1 MTSSGWVG
9 AHCQST
15 TVQQQLPML
24 VCLVVCREEVRK
36 EEVTFIMSDVRNVR
50 EHSGCEDKTYIG
62 LHGANLCRVGI
73 HRNTLQP
80 FAIVHQTDIPLFLQ
94 VSQICTRLLQ
104 LGSMSF
110 AWTSKTR
117 ARPFTLS
124 TTSFPCR
131 NLAAATRCTWVA
143 TAALQVQSLSQ
154 SQLHTGPLLSHCR
167 TLAQS
172 VSSSSGPRHRK
183 L

>member
-1 MTSSGWVG
+1 MCENT
-9 AHCQST
+9 A
-15 TVQQQLPML
+15 
-24 VCLVVCREEVRK
+24 VV
-36 EEVTFIMSDVRNVR
+36 
-50 EHSGCEDKTYIG
+50 KTKHIG

-167 TLAQS
+167 TLAQQYHVAVAHVTESCKARFSKGLLS
-172 VSSSSGPRHRK
+172 VPLCRRARVC
-183 L
+183 